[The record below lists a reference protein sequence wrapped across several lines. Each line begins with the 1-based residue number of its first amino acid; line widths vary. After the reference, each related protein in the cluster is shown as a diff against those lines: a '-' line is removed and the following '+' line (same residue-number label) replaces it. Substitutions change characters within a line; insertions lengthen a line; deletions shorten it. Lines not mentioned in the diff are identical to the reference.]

1 MLETLEQNGFQEM
14 TYDYSDIMKDRLV
27 LFETIKNLID
37 KTTDNDP
44 CIFTNA
50 EVKVSEN
57 ADNIYVSGS
66 KSKIDLHKKERRQ
79 GNTKTIQAFVDLSNS
94 PIKST
99 REEISFCNTPIQDT
113 IIHGKMK
120 LKRSIPLDQNTK
132 VSNQSR
138 KKKRTV
144 SEIEKLFDQS
154 ESTEDECIK
163 SKYIDMKGNF

>member
-1 MLETLEQNGFQEM
+1 MLETLEQNGFQEIK
-14 TYDYSDIMKDRLV
+14 YDYSDIMKDRLV

-50 EVKVSEN
+50 EVKVSEK

-99 REEISFCNTPIQDT
+99 REEISFCNAY
-113 IIHGKMK
+113 
-120 LKRSIPLDQNTK
+120 SNTRYNNPWK
-132 VSNQSR
+132 N
-138 KKKRTV
+138 
-144 SEIEKLFDQS
+144 EIEKINSIRS
-154 ESTEDECIK
+154 EYK
-163 SKYIDMKGNF
+163 SI